1 MIYRLLILVLL
12 LFVSNNVFCENII
25 KVSKKTRAASLS
37 IKDNSGDIIG
47 TGFVIKGNKIITN
60 YHVVEAILDRSSSI
74 FVSEFDSQSK
84 IKVTLKYYDEYN
96 DIAVLETYAE
106 FDNYLTFDDD
116 ELDPGTQVHACGSG
130 QGGGEGAFTSGT
142 VSGYHSKNGIK
153 YLQHSAPITGGNSGG
168 PLVNNK
174 GELVGVNTS
183 TAISWVKNARTG
195 ELVPAST
202 RNTTMCFAL
211 PANTL
216 KGILESQNLYDNSF
230 TFSEFINSY
239 SILIIIVFIFII
251 SYIVYLIVQKNNI
264 DKGNR
269 KNKIFKQKDLY
280 GNIN

>member
-60 YHVVEAILDRSSSI
+60 YHVVEAILDESSSI

-106 FDNYLTFDDD
+106 FDNYLIFDDN
-116 ELDPGTQVHACGSG
+116 ELKPGTTVHACGNG
-130 QGGGEGAFTSGT
+130 EFGAEGAFTTGSIN
-142 VSGYHSKNGIK
+142 GYKDFDGIR

-168 PLVNNK
+168 PLVNSK
-174 GELVGVNTS
+174 GELVGINTS
-183 TAISWVKNARTG
+183 TALTWVRDAG
-195 ELVPAST
+195 GVSGLT

-239 SILIIIVFIFII
+239 SIFIIIVFIFII